1 MNPLTTNN
9 AIYPD
14 SFILIEEIKLKN
26 YFIKFWR
33 YIIVPAN
40 VYTTKVTFFL
50 DKTEKE
56 GRKDESF

>member
-33 YIIVPAN
+33 YVIVPAN
-40 VYTTKVTFFL
+40 VYTTKVSLFL

>member
-1 MNPLTTNN
+1 MNPPTTNN
-9 AIYPD
+9 AIYLD

>member
-9 AIYPD
+9 AIYLD

-26 YFIKFWR
+26 YFIKSWR
-33 YIIVPAN
+33 HIIVPAN
-40 VYTTKVTFFL
+40 VNTTKVSLFL

-56 GRKDESF
+56 GRKGESF

>member
-9 AIYPD
+9 AIYLD

-33 YIIVPAN
+33 YVIVPAN
-40 VYTTKVTFFL
+40 VYTMKVSLFL